1 MTARISRRA
10 ESDLDC
16 IFAYIATHHG
26 FTEAERFLAKAKEA
40 ATFLLQHPLAG
51 SHPRW
56 ATRHRALRFWV
67 ISKTNYLIYYFP
79 IKDGVS
85 IERVLDGRRDV
96 GRIINL
102 GVDEPE

>member
-1 MTARISRRA
+1 M
-10 ESDLDC
+10 
-16 IFAYIATHHG
+16 G
-26 FTEAERFLAKAKEA
+26 
-40 ATFLLQHPLAG
+40 HP
-51 SHPRW
+51 P
-56 ATRHRALRFWV
+56 RALRFWV